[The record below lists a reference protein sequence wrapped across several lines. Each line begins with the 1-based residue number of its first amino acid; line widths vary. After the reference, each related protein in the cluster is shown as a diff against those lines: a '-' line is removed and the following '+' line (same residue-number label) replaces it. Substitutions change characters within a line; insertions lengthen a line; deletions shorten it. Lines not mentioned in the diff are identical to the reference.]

1 MIQEAG
7 ARDGRQR
14 LINVLKILISLGLL
28 IVILIHVDVDQS
40 LDILRRMRPAYFVA
54 ALILELLGVLV
65 RVYRWGV
72 LVRALGVSV
81 SWRRLLSLYFVG
93 SFFNLVLP
101 TGVGGDAVRIYELS
115 EDGPASAAMSSV
127 LVERFLGLFTLFAL
141 ALVALVG
148 SYQLVP
154 VQLRWFIAIV
164 FALGLIG
171 IILVLQ
177 GTWLQALGQRSG
189 LAQRLGRIALL
200 RDLYQSIQAYSRP
213 VLLRAT
219 AAAFAFNLILVL
231 LNYLLGQAVGIDLP
245 LGTYFLF
252 VPIIAAVLM
261 VPSIGGLGVRES
273 AYVLLFS
280 QVGIDQGRGLALA
293 LSRDLLLLLLGLLGV
308 IIYVTRSARE
318 SWRRS

>member
-1 MIQEAG
+1 MIHEAEP
-7 ARDGRQR
+7 RNGRQR
-14 LINVLKILISLGLL
+14 LINLLKILVSLGLL
-28 IVILIHVDVDQS
+28 VLILVHVDVAQS
-40 LDILRRMRPAYFVA
+40 LDILGRMRPAYFVA
-54 ALILELLGVLV
+54 AIALELVGVLV

-72 LVRALGVSV
+72 LVWALGVNV
-81 SWRRLLSLYFVG
+81 SWRRLLALYFVG

-115 EDGPASAAMSSV
+115 EDGPTSAAMSSV

-141 ALVALVG
+141 ALLALVG
-148 SYQLVP
+148 SFRLVP
-154 VQLRWFIAIV
+154 VQLRWFIAIA
-164 FALGLIG
+164 FGLGLVG
-171 IILVLQ
+171 ITLVLQ
-177 GTWLQALGQRSG
+177 GTWMQAVGRRLG
-189 LAQRLGRIALL
+189 LAQWLGRITLL
-200 RDLYQSIQAYSRP
+200 RELYQSIRAYGP
-213 VLLRAT
+213 TALIRAT
-219 AAAFAFNLILVL
+219 AAAFGFNLILVL
-231 LNYLLGQAVGIDLP
+231 LNYLLGQAVGIDLA

-280 QVGIDQGRGLALA
+280 QVGIDQDRALALA
-293 LSRDLLLLLLGLLGV
+293 LSRDLLLLLLGLIGV

>member
-1 MIQEAG
+1 MIPAAG

-14 LINVLKILISLGLL
+14 LTNVLKILISLGLL
-28 IVILIHVDVDQS
+28 VVILIHVDVDQS
-40 LDILRRMRPAYFVA
+40 LDILRRMRPTYFVA
-54 ALILELLGVLV
+54 ALVLELLGVLV

-72 LVRALGVSV
+72 LVRALGVNV
-81 SWRRLLSLYFVG
+81 SWWRLLSLYFVG

-115 EDGPASAAMSSV
+115 EDGRTSAAMSSV

-141 ALVALVG
+141 ALFALVG
-148 SYQLVP
+148 SYKLVP

-164 FALGLIG
+164 FAVGLIG

-189 LAQRLGRIALL
+189 LAQRLGRITLL
-200 RDLYQSIQAYSRP
+200 RELYQSIQAYSRP
-213 VLLRAT
+213 VLVRAT
-219 AAAFAFNLILVL
+219 AAAFGFNLILVL
-231 LNYLLGQAVGIDLP
+231 LNYLLGVAVGIDLP
-245 LGTYFLF
+245 LRSYFLF

-293 LSRDLLLLLLGLLGV
+293 LSRDLLLLLLGLIGV